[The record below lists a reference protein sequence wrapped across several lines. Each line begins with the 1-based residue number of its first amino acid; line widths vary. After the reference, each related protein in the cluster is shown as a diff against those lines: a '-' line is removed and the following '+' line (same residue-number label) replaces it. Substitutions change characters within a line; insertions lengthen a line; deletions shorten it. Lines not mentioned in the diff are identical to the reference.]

1 MKILTRLTW
10 ANMKE
15 NRTRTI
21 VTVIGVIL
29 SAAMFTAVTTLL
41 SSAFSWGTK
50 IMIAQNGNYHL
61 SISGAGSA
69 LVDDITSDERVES
82 LAAAREL
89 GYANAENDNGSKP
102 YFYVL
107 QGNEY
112 FMQTMSVELT
122 DGRLPQTAEEILLPE
137 HYFSFGGERIP
148 IGDTISLNIGSRQS
162 GGEPLGQSNMYADGE
177 EEIVNSQTR
186 TFTVVGY
193 YERPGFEPYTAPG
206 YTAIVGGGSLSA
218 DGIYDIY
225 FLLNNP
231 SKDLDAMIESLNEGT
246 YSYSVNW
253 DLLAFSGVSGFDNMR
268 SMLIGMGLVFILIIF
283 VGSVSLIYSVFSISV
298 GERTRQF
305 GLLSSVG
312 ATAKQIRRSVFTEA
326 ALVCLMGV
334 PFGCVCGVGGIAVT
348 LYFLGDA
355 ISKFAASEIPMTLS
369 VHPLYIVAAIVITV
383 GTVLVSAMI
392 PARRAAKLSAMEAIR
407 QSKDIKTPKKRKNR
421 EYSPLFYK
429 IFGVPAALARKYF
442 SRSRKKYRN
451 TIIALALSVLLF
463 VSAGSFIDAL
473 VGTANYALELSDHDI
488 LVTLNE
494 VENIPALENAM
505 QQLDGVTDFA
515 FSQEGYAAVPA
526 NSAPMTKEYAAHVKT
541 YSADG
546 APAVDSITILYI
558 NDSAFNAMLPQTTDS
573 APFYDKDADVY
584 LLCNH
589 TAFTMDVFDEE
600 TQEYKRV
607 TDSFDFYDS
616 SLTNLPVFADIEDIE
631 GYYSY
636 ELTEQNGTYYRIY
649 VPEDYSGE
657 TDANGEPVGAIKR
670 EVSPTSYTI
679 GAVTDQMPMGYSGIT
694 QPVLLRPISAADP
707 ASLSSLRLFLT
718 SDDAIAL
725 EPELEDTLESLGIG
739 YSNLLNLVS
748 EEETVHALLTVVQT
762 FSYGFIILISLLSA
776 ANVFNT
782 ISTNIALRRRDYAM
796 LGSIGLG
803 RKGLI
808 RMMNYEC
815 LIYGLHA
822 LLVGLPLS
830 VLASI
835 GIRYVVSDMV
845 ESVFDLPW
853 IYFAIAALSV
863 FVVVFSSM
871 LYSYAKLKKD
881 SPVETLKDE
890 NI

>member
-177 EEIVNSQTR
+177 EEIVNSQAR

-231 SKDLDAMIESLNEGT
+231 SKDLDAMIESLNDGT
-246 YSYSVNW
+246 YSYNVNW

-268 SMLIGMGLVFILIIF
+268 SMLLGMGIVFILIIF

-369 VHPLYIVAAIVITV
+369 VHPLSIAAAIVITV

-407 QSKDIKTPKKRKNR
+407 QSKDVKNPKKRKNR

-442 SRSRKKYRN
+442 SRNRKKYRN

-473 VGTANYALELSDHDI
+473 VGTANYAMELSDYDI
-488 LVTLNE
+488 QVLLKE
-494 VENIPALENAM
+494 VDNIPALENAM
-505 QQLDGVTDFA
+505 QQLSGVTDFA
-515 FSQEGYAAVPA
+515 ISQECYAAVPT
-526 NSAPMTKEYAAHVKT
+526 N
-541 YSADG
+541 G
-546 APAVDSITILYI
+546 APKTEDYDEYVKNYSDDSDSVIDGITVLYL
-558 NDSAFNAMLPQTTDS
+558 NDSAFDAMLPGNTDS
-573 APFYDKDADVY
+573 APFYDKNSDVY

-589 TAFTMDVFDEE
+589 TAFTIDVFDEE
-600 TQEYKRV
+600 TQEYERM

-616 SLTNLPVFADIEDIE
+616 AVTSLPVFSDAELIE

-636 ELTEQNGTYYRIY
+636 ELTEQNGTYYRVYI
-649 VPEDYSGE
+649 PEDYSGE
-657 TDANGEPVGAIKR
+657 TDASGQPQGAILR
-670 EVSPTSYTI
+670 EVTPVNYTI
-679 GAVTDQMPMGYSGIT
+679 GAVTNQMPMGYSGT
-694 QPVLLRPISAADP
+694 TRPVLLRPISAADP
-707 ASLSSLRLFLT
+707 AQLSSLYLHLT

-725 EPELEDTLESLGIG
+725 EPELEDTLETLGI
-739 YSNLLNLVS
+739 SSFDLQNLVS

-822 LLVGLPLS
+822 LLIGLPLS

-835 GIRYVVSDMV
+835 GIRYIVSDMV

>member
-1 MKILTRLTW
+1 
-10 ANMKE
+10 
-15 NRTRTI
+15 
-21 VTVIGVIL
+21 
-29 SAAMFTAVTTLL
+29 
-41 SSAFSWGTK
+41 
-50 IMIAQNGNYHL
+50 MIAQNGNYHL

-177 EEIVNSQTR
+177 EEIVNSQAR

-268 SMLIGMGLVFILIIF
+268 SMLLGMGIVFILIIF

-334 PFGCVCGVGGIAVT
+334 PFGCVCGVGGIAAT

-369 VHPLYIVAAIVITV
+369 VHPLSIAAAIVITV

-473 VGTANYALELSDHDI
+473 VGTANYALELLDHDI

-505 QQLDGVTDFA
+505 QQLDALAGCD
-515 FSQEGYAAVPA
+515 
-526 NSAPMTKEYAAHVKT
+526 AHSTVILST
-541 YSADG
+541 
-546 APAVDSITILYI
+546 VD
-558 NDSAFNAMLPQTTDS
+558 D
-573 APFYDKDADVY
+573 
-584 LLCNH
+584 
-589 TAFTMDVFDEE
+589 
-600 TQEYKRV
+600 
-607 TDSFDFYDS
+607 
-616 SLTNLPVFADIEDIE
+616 
-631 GYYSY
+631 
-636 ELTEQNGTYYRIY
+636 
-649 VPEDYSGE
+649 
-657 TDANGEPVGAIKR
+657 
-670 EVSPTSYTI
+670 
-679 GAVTDQMPMGYSGIT
+679 
-694 QPVLLRPISAADP
+694 
-707 ASLSSLRLFLT
+707 
-718 SDDAIAL
+718 
-725 EPELEDTLESLGIG
+725 
-739 YSNLLNLVS
+739 
-748 EEETVHALLTVVQT
+748 
-762 FSYGFIILISLLSA
+762 
-776 ANVFNT
+776 
-782 ISTNIALRRRDYAM
+782 
-796 LGSIGLG
+796 
-803 RKGLI
+803 
-808 RMMNYEC
+808 
-815 LIYGLHA
+815 
-822 LLVGLPLS
+822 
-830 VLASI
+830 
-835 GIRYVVSDMV
+835 
-845 ESVFDLPW
+845 SVFMRLNMNVTCEPT
-853 IYFAIAALSV
+853 YEKNN
-863 FVVVFSSM
+863 
-871 LYSYAKLKKD
+871 LYHK
-881 SPVETLKDE
+881 
-890 NI
+890 

>member
-177 EEIVNSQTR
+177 EEIVNSQAR

-268 SMLIGMGLVFILIIF
+268 SMLLGMGIVFILIIF

-369 VHPLYIVAAIVITV
+369 VHPLSIAAAIVITV

-526 NSAPMTKEYAAHVKT
+526 NSAPMTEEYAAHVKT

-546 APAVDSITILYI
+546 TPVVDSITILYI
-558 NDSAFNAMLPQTTDS
+558 NDSAFNAMLPRGTDS
-573 APFYDKDADVY
+573 APFYDKDAEVY

-636 ELTEQNGTYYRIY
+636 ELTEQNGTYYRVY

-670 EVSPTSYTI
+670 EVSPTSFTI
-679 GAVTDQMPMGYSGIT
+679 GAMTDQMPMGYSGIA

-707 ASLSSLRLFLT
+707 ASLDLLRLFLT
-718 SDDAIAL
+718 SDDAITL

-822 LLVGLPLS
+822 LLIGLPLS

-835 GIRYVVSDMV
+835 GIRYIVADMV

-881 SPVETLKDE
+881 STVETLKDE

>member
-10 ANMKE
+10 ANMKQ

-29 SAAMFTAVTTLL
+29 SAAMFAAVTTLL
-41 SSAFSWGTK
+41 SSAFAWGTE

-61 SISGAGSA
+61 SISGAGSGF
-69 LVDDITSDERVES
+69 VDDITSDERVQS
-82 LAAAREL
+82 LVLAKEL
-89 GYANAENDNGSKP
+89 GYAAASTDNAGKP

-107 QGNEY
+107 QGNEA
-112 FMQTMSVELT
+112 FMQNMSVHLT
-122 DGRLPQTAEEILLPE
+122 DGRLPQTANEILLPE
-137 HYFSFGGERIP
+137 HYFSFGGERVP
-148 IGDTISLNIGSRQS
+148 IGSTLSLNIGSRQS

-177 EEIVNSQTR
+177 EEIVNSQAR

-268 SMLIGMGLVFILIIF
+268 SMLIGMGIVFILIIF

-355 ISKFAASEIPMTLS
+355 ISNFAASEIPMTLS
-369 VHPLYIVAAIVITV
+369 VHPLSIVAAIVITV

-473 VGTANYALELSDHDI
+473 VGTANYALELSDYDI
-488 LVTLNE
+488 WVTLNE

-526 NSAPMTKEYAAHVKT
+526 NSAPMTEEYAAHVKT

-546 APAVDSITILYI
+546 TPAVDSITILYI
-558 NDSAFNAMLPQTTDS
+558 NDSAFNAMLPRGTDS

-636 ELTEQNGTYYRIY
+636 ELTEQNGTYYRVY

-670 EVSPTSYTI
+670 EVLPTSYTI
-679 GAVTDQMPMGYSGIT
+679 GAVTDQMPMGYSGT
-694 QPVLLRPISAADP
+694 AQPVLLRPISAADP

-725 EPELEDTLESLGIG
+725 EPELEDTLQSLGIG

-796 LGSIGLG
+796 LGSIGMD

-835 GIRYVVSDMV
+835 GIRYIVSDMV

-881 SPVETLKDE
+881 SPVETLKNE

>member
-148 IGDTISLNIGSRQS
+148 IGNTISLNIGSRQS

-355 ISKFAASEIPMTLS
+355 ISKVDASEIPMTLS
-369 VHPLYIVAAIVITV
+369 VHPLSIAAAIVITV

-473 VGTANYALELSDHDI
+473 VGTANYAMELSDYDI
-488 LVTLNE
+488 QVLLKE
-494 VENIPALENAM
+494 VDNIPALENAM
-505 QQLDGVTDFA
+505 QQLNGVTDFA
-515 FSQEGYAAVPA
+515 ISQECYAAVPA
-526 NSAPMTKEYAAHVKT
+526 N
-541 YSADG
+541 G
-546 APAVDSITILYI
+546 APKTEDYDEYVKNYSDGSDSVIDGITILYL
-558 NDSAFNAMLPQTTDS
+558 NDSAFDAMLPGNTDS
-573 APFYDKDADVY
+573 APFYDKNSDVY

-589 TAFTMDVFDEE
+589 TAFTIDVFDEE
-600 TQEYKRV
+600 TQEYERM

-616 SLTNLPVFADIEDIE
+616 AVTSLPVFSDAELIE

-636 ELTEQNGTYYRIY
+636 EITEQNGTYYRVYI
-649 VPEDYSGE
+649 PEDYSGE
-657 TDANGEPVGAIKR
+657 TDASGQPQGAILR
-670 EVSPTSYTI
+670 EVTPVNYTI
-679 GAVTDQMPMGYSGIT
+679 GAVTNQMPMGYSGT
-694 QPVLLRPISAADP
+694 TRPVLLRPISAADP
-707 ASLSSLRLFLT
+707 AQLSSLYLHLT

-725 EPELEDTLESLGIG
+725 EPELEDTLETLGI
-739 YSNLLNLVS
+739 SSFDLQNLVS
-748 EEETVHALLTVVQT
+748 EDETVHALLTVVQT

>member
-29 SAAMFTAVTTLL
+29 SAAMFAAVTTLL

-162 GGEPLGQSNMYADGE
+162 GGEPLGQNNMYADGE
-177 EEIVNSQTR
+177 EEIVNSQAR

-231 SKDLDAMIESLNEGT
+231 SKDLDAMIESLNDGT
-246 YSYSVNW
+246 YSYNVNW

-268 SMLIGMGLVFILIIF
+268 SMLLGMGIVFILIIF

-369 VHPLYIVAAIVITV
+369 VHPLSIAAAIVITV

-515 FSQEGYAAVPA
+515 FSPEGYAAVPA

-558 NDSAFNAMLPQTTDS
+558 NDSAFNAMLPRGTDS

-679 GAVTDQMPMGYSGIT
+679 GAVIDQMPMGYSGIT

-725 EPELEDTLESLGIG
+725 EPELEDTLQSLGIG

-796 LGSIGLG
+796 LGSIGMD

-881 SPVETLKDE
+881 SPVETLKNE

>member
-10 ANMKE
+10 ANMKQ

-29 SAAMFTAVTTLL
+29 SAAMFAAVTTLL
-41 SSAFSWGTK
+41 SSAFAWGTE

-61 SISGAGSA
+61 SISGAGSGF
-69 LVDDITSDERVES
+69 VDDITSDERVQS
-82 LAAAREL
+82 LVLAKEL
-89 GYANAENDNGSKP
+89 GYAAASTDNAGKP

-107 QGNEY
+107 QGNEA
-112 FMQTMSVELT
+112 FMQNMSVHLT
-122 DGRLPQTAEEILLPE
+122 DGRLPQTANEILLPE
-137 HYFSFGGERIP
+137 HYFSFGGERVP
-148 IGDTISLNIGSRQS
+148 IGSTLSLNIGVRQS

-177 EEIVNSQTR
+177 EEIVNSQAR

-231 SKDLDAMIESLNEGT
+231 SKDLDAMIESLNDGT
-246 YSYSVNW
+246 YSYNVNW

-268 SMLIGMGLVFILIIF
+268 SMLLGMGIVFILIIF

-355 ISKFAASEIPMTLS
+355 ISNFAASEIPMTLS
-369 VHPLYIVAAIVITV
+369 VHPLSIVAAIVITV

-473 VGTANYALELSDHDI
+473 VGTANYALELLDHDI

-526 NSAPMTKEYAAHVKT
+526 NSAPMTEEYAAHVKT

-558 NDSAFNAMLPQTTDS
+558 NDSAFNAMLPRGTDS
-573 APFYDKDADVY
+573 APFYDKDAEVY

-616 SLTNLPVFADIEDIE
+616 SLTNLSVFADIEDIE

-636 ELTEQNGTYYRIY
+636 ELTEQNGTYYRVY

-707 ASLSSLRLFLT
+707 ASLDLLRLFLT
-718 SDDAIAL
+718 SDDAITL

-796 LGSIGLG
+796 LGSIGMD

-881 SPVETLKDE
+881 SPVETLKNE

>member
-177 EEIVNSQTR
+177 EEIVNSQAR

-231 SKDLDAMIESLNEGT
+231 SKDLDAMIESLNDGT
-246 YSYSVNW
+246 YSYNVNW

-268 SMLIGMGLVFILIIF
+268 SMLIGMGIVFILIIF

-355 ISKFAASEIPMTLS
+355 ISNFAASEIPMTLS
-369 VHPLYIVAAIVITV
+369 VHPLSIVAAIVITV

-473 VGTANYALELSDHDI
+473 VGTANYALELSDYDI
-488 LVTLNE
+488 WVTLNE

-515 FSQEGYAAVPA
+515 FSQEGYAAVLA
-526 NSAPMTKEYAAHVKT
+526 NSAPMTEEYAAHIKT

-546 APAVDSITILYI
+546 TPAVDSITILYI
-558 NDSAFNAMLPQTTDS
+558 NDSAFNAMLPRGTDS

-636 ELTEQNGTYYRIY
+636 ELTEQNGTYYRVY

-670 EVSPTSYTI
+670 EVLPTSYTI
-679 GAVTDQMPMGYSGIT
+679 GAVTDQMPMGYSGT
-694 QPVLLRPISAADP
+694 AQPVLLRPISAADP

-725 EPELEDTLESLGIG
+725 EPELEDTLQSLGIG

-796 LGSIGLG
+796 LGSIGMD

-881 SPVETLKDE
+881 SPVETLKNE